1 MTISRKKRIFE
12 GKHKIEPF
20 PLLDIQE
27 PNLYRSI
34 FPYDEVCRVEFDNKF
49 VFTDPPEEIVIT
61 DTTFRDGQQARPP
74 YTVEQIVDLYEMLHK
89 LGGTNGVIRQ
99 CEFFLYSEKDK
110 EAVRKCQEKNYRF
123 PEITGW
129 IRAVKE
135 DFKLVKEMGLKE
147 TGILTSVSDYHIFL
161 KLKKNRRVVMREY
174 LSIVSA
180 ALDLGIIPRCHF
192 EDITRADIYGF
203 CVPFAQ
209 DIMRLSEEAKLPV
222 KIRLCDTLGYG
233 VPYPSA
239 ALPRCV
245 PKIIRAMIDDAGVPS
260 EYLEWHGHNDFHK
273 GFINATTAWLYGC
286 SAANGTLLGFGE
298 RTGNS
303 PIEGLIIEY
312 ISLMG
317 HNNGVDTTMITEIR
331 NYLER
336 AVGVHIAS
344 NMPLVGTNFN
354 STSAGIHADGI
365 LKNEEIYNIFNT
377 AKILNRPISISVN
390 DKSGLAGIAQWIN
403 SHFALTG
410 KDRVEKTHP
419 GVAKINRWVTK
430 QYEDGRT
437 TSVSDQEMEKVARK
451 YLAEIFVSEFDIL
464 KARAREMAYHI
475 IERVIEEPGMKS
487 MEPVQVEP
495 ILQSLIDEY
504 PYLQY
509 VYVVDMRG
517 KKITRTICQPVD
529 QAKFAHVPPEED
541 YSDRPWFIEPLK
553 DGKIHVTDLYSSK
566 HTGALCITLSGP
578 IRNDVGEIKGILG
591 LDIRF
596 EDLTKSDEE
605 IEQVAEKRPSA
616 AFPSSFVIAAYYKV
630 RL

>member
-1 MTISRKKRIFE
+1 MTIARKKRPFQS
-12 GKHKIEPF
+12 KHAVEPF

-27 PNLYRSI
+27 PNLYRNV
-34 FPYDEVCRVEFDNKF
+34 FPYEEVCRVTFDNKF
-49 VFTDPPEEIVIT
+49 VFSDPAEEIFIT

-74 YTVEQIVDLYEMLHK
+74 YTVEQVTDLYDMLHK
-89 LGGTNGVIRQ
+89 LGGANGVIRQ

-110 EAVRKCQEKNYRF
+110 EAVRKCQERNYRY

-135 DFKLVKEMGLKE
+135 DFKQVKEMGLKE

-161 KLKKNRRVVMREY
+161 KLKKNRRAVMREY

-180 ALDLGIIPRCHF
+180 ALDLGIVPRCHF
-192 EDITRADIYGF
+192 EDVTRSDIYGF

-209 DIMRLSEEAKLPV
+209 DIMRLSEDAKLPV
-222 KIRLCDTLGYG
+222 KIRLCDTMGYG

-245 PKIIRAMIDDAGVPS
+245 PKIVRAMIDDAGVPS

-286 SAANGTLLGFGE
+286 AAANGTLLGFGE
-298 RTGNS
+298 RTGNP

-317 HNNGVDTTMITEIR
+317 QNNGIDTTMITEIR

-336 AVGVHIAS
+336 AVGVPIPP
-344 NMPLVGTNFN
+344 NMPLVGANFN

-403 SHFALTG
+403 SHFVLTG

-430 QYEDGRT
+430 QYEEART
-437 TSVSDQEMEKVARK
+437 TSISDQEMEKVTRK
-451 YLAEIFVSEFDIL
+451 YLPEIFVSEFDML

-475 IERVIEEPGMKS
+475 IERVIEEPEMRSMDPKQ
-487 MEPVQVEP
+487 MEPV
-495 ILQSLIDEY
+495 LQSLVDEY

-509 VYVVDMRG
+509 VYVVNIHG
-517 KKITRTICQPVD
+517 AKITRTICQPVD
-529 QAKFAHVPPEED
+529 QAKFANVGIGGD

-578 IRNDVGEIKGILG
+578 IRNEGGEIKGILG

-596 EDLTKSDEE
+596 EDLTKSEE
-605 IEQVAEKRPSA
+605 G
-616 AFPSSFVIAAYYKV
+616 
-630 RL
+630 

>member
-1 MTISRKKRIFE
+1 MVITRKKKIFQNRSVT
-12 GKHKIEPF
+12 GQF

-27 PNLYRSI
+27 PNLYRHF
-34 FPYDEVCRVEFDNKF
+34 FPYDEVCRMEFDNKF
-49 VFTDPPEEIVIT
+49 VFIDPPDEIYIT

-74 YTVEQIVDLYEMLHK
+74 YTVEQIVDLFDMLHK

-110 EAVRKCQEKNYRF
+110 EAVRECQERNYRY

-129 IRAVKE
+129 IRAAKE

-161 KLKKNRRVVMREY
+161 KLKKNRRVVLREY

-192 EDITRADIYGF
+192 EDVTRADIYGF

-209 DIMRLSEEAKLPV
+209 DIMRLSEESKLPV
-222 KIRLCDTLGYG
+222 KIRLCDTMGFG
-233 VPYPSA
+233 VPYPVA

-273 GFINATTAWLYGC
+273 GFINATTAWLHGC
-286 SAANGTLLGFGE
+286 AAANGTLLGFGE
-298 RTGNS
+298 RTGNP

-317 HNNGVDTTMITEIR
+317 DNNGVDPTMITEIR
-331 NYLER
+331 NYFER
-336 AVGVHIAS
+336 VIGVHIPS
-344 NMPLVGTNFN
+344 NMPFVGADFN
-354 STSAGIHADGI
+354 ATSAGVHADGI

-377 AKILNRPISISVN
+377 AKILNRPISVSVN

-410 KDRVEKTHP
+410 KDKIEKTHP

-437 TSVSDQEMEKVARK
+437 TAISDQEMEKVTRK
-451 YLAEIFVSEFDIL
+451 YLPEVFISEFDIL
-464 KARAREMAYHI
+464 KTRAREMAAHI

-487 MEPVQVEP
+487 MDPGQMEP
-495 ILQSLIDEY
+495 ILQSLVDEY
-504 PYLQY
+504 PYVQY
-509 VYVVDMRG
+509 VYVVNIHG
-517 KKITRTICQPVD
+517 IKITRTVCQPVD
-529 QAKFAHVPPEED
+529 QAKFAHVGIGED
-541 YSDRPWFIEPLK
+541 YSDRPWFIGPLK

-578 IRNDVGEIKGILG
+578 IRNETGEIKGILG

-596 EDLTKSDEE
+596 EDLTKSEE
-605 IEQVAEKRPSA
+605 E
-616 AFPSSFVIAAYYKV
+616 
-630 RL
+630 

>member
-1 MTISRKKRIFE
+1 
-12 GKHKIEPF
+12 
-20 PLLDIQE
+20 
-27 PNLYRSI
+27 
-34 FPYDEVCRVEFDNKF
+34 
-49 VFTDPPEEIVIT
+49 
-61 DTTFRDGQQARPP
+61 
-74 YTVEQIVDLYEMLHK
+74 MLHK

-110 EAVRKCQEKNYRF
+110 EAVKRCQERSYRY

-135 DFKLVKEMGLKE
+135 DFRLVKEMGLKE

-161 KLKKNRRVVMREY
+161 KLKKNRRVVLREY

-180 ALDLGIIPRCHF
+180 ALDLGIVPRCHF
-192 EDITRADIYGF
+192 EDVTRADIYGF

-233 VPYPSA
+233 VPYSGA

-273 GFINATTAWLYGC
+273 GFVNATTAWLHGC

-312 ISLMG
+312 VSLMG

-331 NYLER
+331 NYFER
-336 AVGVHIAS
+336 AVGVHIPS
-344 NMPLVGTNFN
+344 NMPFVGANFN
-354 STSAGIHADGI
+354 ATSAGIHADGI

-377 AKILNRPISISVN
+377 AKILNRPISISVS

-410 KDRVEKTHP
+410 KDRIEKTHP
-419 GVAKINRWVTK
+419 GVAKFNRWVTK
-430 QYEDGRT
+430 QYEEGRT
-437 TSVSDQEMEKVARK
+437 TAISDPEMEKVTRK
-451 YLAEIFVSEFDIL
+451 YLPEIFVSEFDML

-487 MEPVQVEP
+487 MDPRQVEP
-495 ILQSLIDEY
+495 ILQSLVDEY

-509 VYVVDMRG
+509 VYVVNIHG
-517 KKITRTICQPVD
+517 TKITRTICQPVD
-529 QAKFAHVPPEED
+529 QAKFAHVAAGED
-541 YSDRPWFIEPLK
+541 YSDRPWFIEPLR

-578 IRNDVGEIKGILG
+578 IRNETGEIRGILG

-596 EDLTKSDEE
+596 EDLTKSEE
-605 IEQVAEKRPSA
+605 E
-616 AFPSSFVIAAYYKV
+616 
-630 RL
+630 

>member
-1 MTISRKKRIFE
+1 MTLARKKKSFQ
-12 GKHKIEPF
+12 GKSAVEQF

-27 PNLYRSI
+27 PNLYRNV
-34 FPYDEVCRVEFDNKF
+34 FPYDEVCRVQFDNKF
-49 VFTDPPEEIVIT
+49 VFIDPPEEIFIT

-74 YTVEQIVDLYEMLHK
+74 YTVEQIVDLYDMLHK

-110 EAVRKCQEKNYRF
+110 EAVKKCQERAYRY

-135 DFKLVKEMGLKE
+135 DFRLVKEMGLKE

-161 KLKKNRRVVMREY
+161 KLKKNRRVVLREY

-180 ALDLGIIPRCHF
+180 ALDLGIVPRCHF
-192 EDITRADIYGF
+192 EDVTRADIYGF

-233 VPYPSA
+233 VPYSGA

-273 GFINATTAWLYGC
+273 GFVNATTAWLHGC

-312 ISLMG
+312 VSLMG

-331 NYLER
+331 NYFER
-336 AVGVHIAS
+336 AVGVHIPS
-344 NMPLVGTNFN
+344 NMPFVGANFN
-354 STSAGIHADGI
+354 ATSAGIHADGI

-377 AKILNRPISISVN
+377 AKILNRPISISVS

-410 KDRVEKTHP
+410 KDRIEKTRP
-419 GVAKINRWVTK
+419 GVAKFNRWVTK
-430 QYEDGRT
+430 QYEEGRT
-437 TSVSDQEMEKVARK
+437 TAISDPEMEKVTRK
-451 YLAEIFVSEFDIL
+451 YLPEIFVSEFDML

-487 MEPVQVEP
+487 MDPAQMEP
-495 ILQSLIDEY
+495 ILQSLVYEY

-509 VYVVDMRG
+509 VYVINIHG
-517 KKITRTICQPVD
+517 TKITRTICQPVD
-529 QAKFAHVPPEED
+529 QAKFAHVAVGED

-578 IRNDVGEIKGILG
+578 IRNETGEIRGILG

-596 EDLTKSDEE
+596 EDLTKSEE
-605 IEQVAEKRPSA
+605 E
-616 AFPSSFVIAAYYKV
+616 
-630 RL
+630 

>member
-1 MTISRKKRIFE
+1 MTIARKKKSFQ
-12 GKHKIEPF
+12 GKSVVEQF

-27 PNLYRSI
+27 PNLYRNV

-49 VFTDPPEEIVIT
+49 VFIDPPEEIFIT

-74 YTVEQIVDLYEMLHK
+74 YTVEQIVDLYDMLHK

-110 EAVRKCQEKNYRF
+110 EAVKRCQERSYRY

-135 DFKLVKEMGLKE
+135 DFRLVKEMGLKE

-161 KLKKNRRVVMREY
+161 KLKKNRRVVLREY

-192 EDITRADIYGF
+192 EDVTRADIYGF

-233 VPYPSA
+233 VPYSGA

-273 GFINATTAWLYGC
+273 GFVNATTAWLHGC

-312 ISLMG
+312 VSLMG

-331 NYLER
+331 NYFER
-336 AVGVHIAS
+336 AVGVHIPS
-344 NMPLVGTNFN
+344 NMPFVGANFN
-354 STSAGIHADGI
+354 ATSAGIHADGI

-377 AKILNRPISISVN
+377 AKILNRPISISVS

-410 KDRVEKTHP
+410 KDRIEKTHP
-419 GVAKINRWVTK
+419 GVAKFNRWVTK
-430 QYEDGRT
+430 QYEEGRT
-437 TSVSDQEMEKVARK
+437 TAISDPEMEKVTRK
-451 YLAEIFVSEFDIL
+451 YLPEIFVSEFDML

-487 MEPVQVEP
+487 MDPRQVEP
-495 ILQSLIDEY
+495 ILQSLVDEY

-509 VYVVDMRG
+509 VYVVNIHG
-517 KKITRTICQPVD
+517 TKITRTICQPVD
-529 QAKFAHVPPEED
+529 QAKFAHVAAGED
-541 YSDRPWFIEPLK
+541 YTDRPWFIEPLK

-578 IRNDVGEIKGILG
+578 IRNETGEIRGILG

-596 EDLTKSDEE
+596 EDLTKSEE
-605 IEQVAEKRPSA
+605 E
-616 AFPSSFVIAAYYKV
+616 
-630 RL
+630 

>member
-1 MTISRKKRIFE
+1 MTITRKKRTFQ
-12 GKHKIEPF
+12 GKRAIESF

-27 PNLYRSI
+27 PNLYRNV
-34 FPYDEVCRVEFDNKF
+34 FPYDEVCQIEFDNKF
-49 VFTDPPEEIVIT
+49 VFTDPPDEIFIT

-89 LGGTNGVIRQ
+89 LGGANGVVRQ
-99 CEFFLYSEKDK
+99 SEFFLYSEKDK
-110 EAVRKCQEKNYRF
+110 EAVRKCQERNYRY

-180 ALDLGIIPRCHF
+180 ALDLGITPRCHF
-192 EDITRADIYGF
+192 EDVTRADIYGF

-209 DIMRLSEEAKLPV
+209 DIMRLSEEVKLPV

-260 EYLEWHGHNDFHK
+260 EYLEWHGHNDFYK

-298 RTGNS
+298 RTGNP

-317 HNNGVDTTMITEIR
+317 YSNGIDTPMITEIR

-336 AVGVHIAS
+336 VVGVPIPS
-344 NMPLVGTNFN
+344 NMPFVGSNFN

-377 AKILNRPISISVN
+377 SKILNRPISISVN
-390 DKSGLAGIAQWIN
+390 DKSGLAGIGQWIN

-419 GVAKINRWVTK
+419 GVAKINRWVTR
-430 QYEDGRT
+430 QYEEGRT
-437 TSVSDQEMEKVARK
+437 TSISDQEMEKVTRK
-451 YLAEIFVSEFDIL
+451 YLPEIFVSEFDIL

-475 IERVIEEPGMKS
+475 IERVIEEPGMRS
-487 MEPVQVEP
+487 MNPSQMEP
-495 ILQSLIDEY
+495 ILQSLVDEY

-509 VYVVDMRG
+509 IYVVNIHG
-517 KKITRTICQPVD
+517 VKITRTICQPVD
-529 QAKFAHVPPEED
+529 QAKFANVSPGED
-541 YSDRPWFIEPLK
+541 YSDRPWFIDPLR

-578 IRNDVGEIKGILG
+578 IRNETGEITGILG

-596 EDLTKSDEE
+596 EDLTKSEE
-605 IEQVAEKRPSA
+605 E
-616 AFPSSFVIAAYYKV
+616 
-630 RL
+630 

>member
-1 MTISRKKRIFE
+1 MAIAKKKKAFQS
-12 GKHKIEPF
+12 KTANVQF
-20 PLLDIQE
+20 PLLDSQE
-27 PNLYRSI
+27 PNLYRHV
-34 FPYDEVCRVEFDNKF
+34 FPYEEVCRIEFDNRF
-49 VFTDPPEEIVIT
+49 VFIDPPEEIFIT

-89 LGGTNGVIRQ
+89 LGGANGVIRQ

-110 EAVRKCQEKNYRF
+110 EALRRCQERNYRY

-161 KLKKNRRVVMREY
+161 KLKKNRRVALREY

-180 ALDLGIIPRCHF
+180 ALDLGIVPRCHF
-192 EDITRADIYGF
+192 EDVTRADIYGF

-233 VPYPSA
+233 VTYPGA

-273 GFINATTAWLYGC
+273 GLINATTAWLYGC

-298 RTGNS
+298 RTGNA
-303 PIEGLIIEY
+303 PIEGLLIEY
-312 ISLMG
+312 ISLTG
-317 HNNGVDTTMITEIR
+317 HNNGIDTTMITEIR
-331 NYLER
+331 NYFER
-336 AVGVHIAS
+336 NIGVSIPP
-344 NMPLVGTNFN
+344 NMPFVGANFN
-354 STSAGIHADGI
+354 ATSAGIHADGI

-377 AKILNRPISISVN
+377 SKILNRPISVSVN

-410 KDRVEKTHP
+410 KDRIEKTHP
-419 GVAKINRWVTK
+419 GVGKINRWVTK
-430 QYEDGRT
+430 QYEEGRT
-437 TSVSDQEMEKVARK
+437 TAISDLEMEKVTRK
-451 YLAEIFVSEFDIL
+451 YLAEIFVSEFDML

-487 MEPVQVEP
+487 MNAEQIEP
-495 ILQSLIDEY
+495 ILQSLVDEY

-509 VYVVDMRG
+509 VYVVNIHG
-517 KKITRTICQPVD
+517 IKITRTICQPVD
-529 QAKFAHVPPEED
+529 QSKFAHVGVGED
-541 YSDRPWFIEPLK
+541 YADRSWFIEPLK

-578 IRNDVGEIKGILG
+578 IRNEMGEIKGVLG

-596 EDLTKSDEE
+596 EDLTKSEE
-605 IEQVAEKRPSA
+605 E
-616 AFPSSFVIAAYYKV
+616 
-630 RL
+630 

>member
-1 MTISRKKRIFE
+1 MSIARRKRPFQSRHTIE
-12 GKHKIEPF
+12 LF

-27 PNLYRSI
+27 PNLYRNV
-34 FPYDEVCRVEFDNKF
+34 FPYEEVCRVTFDNKF
-49 VFTDPPEEIVIT
+49 VYSDPAEEIFIT

-74 YTVEQIVDLYEMLHK
+74 YTVEQIVDLYDMLHK

-99 CEFFLYSEKDK
+99 CEFFLYSDKDK
-110 EAVRKCQEKNYRF
+110 EAVRKCQERNYRY

-135 DFKLVKEMGLKE
+135 DFRLVKEMGLKE

-161 KLKKNRRVVMREY
+161 KLKKNRRAVMREY

-192 EDITRADIYGF
+192 EDVTRADIYGF

-209 DIMRLSEEAKLPV
+209 DIMRLSEEAKLPI
-222 KIRLCDTLGYG
+222 KIRLCDTMGYG

-245 PKIIRAMIDDAGVPS
+245 PKIVRAMIDDAGVPS

-273 GFINATTAWLYGC
+273 GFINATTSWLYGC
-286 SAANGTLLGFGE
+286 AAANGTLLGFGE
-298 RTGNS
+298 RTGNP
-303 PIEGLIIEY
+303 PIEGLVIEY

-317 HNNGVDTTMITEIR
+317 QNNGVDTTMITEIR

-336 AVGVHIAS
+336 AVGVSIPP
-344 NMPLVGTNFN
+344 NMPLVGANFN

-403 SHFALTG
+403 SHFVLTG

-419 GVAKINRWVTK
+419 GVAKINRWVTR
-430 QYEDGRT
+430 QYEEARA
-437 TSVSDQEMEKVARK
+437 TSISDQEMEKVTRK
-451 YLAEIFVSEFDIL
+451 YLPEIFVSEFDML

-475 IERVIEEPGMKS
+475 IERVIEEPEMRS
-487 MEPVQVEP
+487 MDPSQMEPV
-495 ILQSLIDEY
+495 LQSLVDEY

-509 VYVVDMRG
+509 VYVVNIQG
-517 KKITRTICQPVD
+517 AKITRTICQPVD
-529 QAKFAHVPPEED
+529 QAKFANVGIGGD

-578 IRNDVGEIKGILG
+578 IRNEGGEIKGILG

-596 EDLTKSDEE
+596 EDLTKSEE
-605 IEQVAEKRPSA
+605 S
-616 AFPSSFVIAAYYKV
+616 
-630 RL
+630 

>member
-1 MTISRKKRIFE
+1 MTISRKKKTFQS
-12 GKHKIEPF
+12 KSVEPL
-20 PLLDIQE
+20 PLLDTQE

-34 FPYDEVCRVEFDNKF
+34 FPYDEVCRVEFDNKY
-49 VFTDPPEEIVIT
+49 VSVDPPEEIFIT

-74 YTVEQIVDLYEMLHK
+74 YTVEQVVDLFEMIHK
-89 LGGTNGVIRQ
+89 LGGPNGVIRQ
-99 CEFFLYSEKDK
+99 SEFFLYSEKDK
-110 EAVRKCQEKNYRF
+110 GAVQKCLERNYRY

-135 DFKLVKEMGLKE
+135 DFRLVKEMGLKE

-161 KLKKNRRVVMREY
+161 KLKKNRRVVLREY

-233 VPYPSA
+233 VPYSGA
-239 ALPRCV
+239 SLPRCV
-245 PKIIRAMIDDAGVPS
+245 PKIVRAMIDDAGVPS
-260 EYLEWHGHNDFHK
+260 ECLEWHGHNDFHK

-286 SAANGTLLGFGE
+286 AAANGTVLGFGE
-298 RTGNS
+298 RTGNP

-317 HNNGVDTTMITEIR
+317 HSNGVDTTMITEIR
-331 NYLER
+331 NYFER
-336 AVGVHIAS
+336 VIGVSIPP
-344 NMPLVGTNFN
+344 NMPLVGANFN
-354 STSAGIHADGI
+354 ATSAGIHADGI

-377 AKILNRPISISVN
+377 AKILNRPISISIN

-410 KDRVEKTHP
+410 KDRIEKAHP
-419 GVAKINRWVTK
+419 GVARINRWVTK
-430 QYEDGRT
+430 QYEEGRT
-437 TSVSDQEMEKVARK
+437 TSVSDQEMEKATRK
-451 YLAEIFVSEFDIL
+451 YLPEIFVSEFDRL
-464 KARAREMAYHI
+464 KAKAHEMAYHI
-475 IERVIEEPGMKS
+475 IERVIEEPKMRS
-487 MEPVQVEP
+487 MDPAQMEP
-495 ILQSLIDEY
+495 ILQSLVDDY

-509 VYVVDMRG
+509 VYVVNIHG
-517 KKITRTICQPVD
+517 SKITHTICQPID
-529 QAKFAHVPPEED
+529 QAKFANVPVGEN
-541 YSDRPWFIEPLK
+541 YSDRPWFISPLK

-578 IRNDVGEIKGILG
+578 IRNEVGGIQGILG
-591 LDIRF
+591 IDIRF
-596 EDLTKSDEE
+596 EDLTKSEE
-605 IEQVAEKRPSA
+605 E
-616 AFPSSFVIAAYYKV
+616 
-630 RL
+630 